1 METSVFLA
9 QFWGLY
15 LLTMAFL
22 FLFRRK
28 SLNLLIELMEDKRS
42 VMVLGFISLFIG
54 LVSVL
59 IHNIWVADWRVI
71 ITIFG
76 WIALLKGIT
85 LLGWPENPKN
95 KNLAAK
101 MLNKFYFWL
110 YFIFL
115 LLVGAFLL
123 YMGFL

>member
-1 METSVFLA
+1 MEISVFLA

-15 LLTMAFL
+15 FLIMAFL
-22 FLFRRK
+22 FLFRRE
-28 SLNLLIELMEDKRS
+28 SLNLLIGLMEDKRS
-42 VMVLGFISLFIG
+42 VMVLGFISLIIG
-54 LVSVL
+54 LVAIL

-71 ITIFG
+71 ITILG

-101 MLNKFYFWL
+101 MLNKAYFWS

-115 LLVGAFLL
+115 LLMGGFLL
-123 YMGFL
+123 YMSFL